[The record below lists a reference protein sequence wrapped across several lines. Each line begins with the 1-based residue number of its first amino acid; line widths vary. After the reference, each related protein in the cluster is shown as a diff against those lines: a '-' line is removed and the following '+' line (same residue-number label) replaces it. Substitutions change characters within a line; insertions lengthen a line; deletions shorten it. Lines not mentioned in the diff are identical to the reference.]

1 MKSSKSAKCRNSRIS
16 RPMSRRPRRD
26 SPTCRP
32 RSGSA
37 RASSRRLPAA
47 AGDGGEAG
55 GLSKS
60 AARAMLADVTL
71 GQPRIDQGT
80 QRIAV
85 DADIRQITIAQALEF
100 PERGIAVAPVAQPRG
115 EPPEAP
121 AEHQQGAQ
129 MT

>member
-1 MKSSKSAKCRNSRIS
+1 MS
-16 RPMSRRPRRD
+16 RPMSGGPGRD
-26 SPTCRP
+26 CATGRP
-32 RSGSA
+32 RSGGA
-37 RASSRRLPAA
+37 RASSGRRPAA

-55 GLSKS
+55 GFSKS

-80 QRIAV
+80 QPIAV

-100 PERGIAVAPVAQPRG
+100 SERGIAVAPVAQPRG